1 MIIKFTGDKIFHSLY
16 YYLIAENLQKGDIMS
31 FNPLKEK
38 GISIEKQ
45 VRNWHQIVGKPYNK
59 TEVDCYTRTRQIL
72 MNGIE
77 VEAWGFKHQLN
88 RFVPDNNDK
97 ELIARISRIEDSQQ
111 ATANWMGP
119 ADQSVL
125 ETTLGYEQVA
135 VDLTAWMAQNEPDP
149 YVKETFDFGL
159 LEDFDHLYRYS
170 QFAYM
175 TEGIEPDDIVQ
186 GQTDVIIGRPTQH
199 HHNCNGIRIRKH
211 YDKLTAHPQTKVNI
225 LTLLSGEQQ
234 THNYYAEHGFMY
246 GDHVLRE
253 TYAEIKDVEEEHVTM
268 YESLIDPNETMWEK
282 FLIHE
287 FTEVC
292 NYYTCMEDEPDER
305 IKKTWELFLDIEL
318 GHLQAATELFK
329 KYEKRDPEE
338 VIGTEIVIPCRF
350 KSQKEYVQKVLE
362 KEVDKRLEAG
372 GEYTTIKKLPEDW
385 ASYKVQEKQNEISSP
400 SENAIRLAGIYH
412 DRDIVAADEELK
424 NKEVDLLKKG
434 LQKKGV
440 AHNTVTPDELEEMI
454 QKEEERKEE
463 KEKLI

>member
-1 MIIKFTGDKIFHSLY
+1 
-16 YYLIAENLQKGDIMS
+16 MS

-59 TEVDCYTRTRQIL
+59 TEVDCYSRTRQIL

-318 GHLQAATELFK
+318 GHLQAAAELFK